1 MQKKDGSVSGESS
14 RMERPIKLVIDGS
27 PSHQRRAQTHRIGNV
42 GHTRVSR
49 DRGICSSS
57 FAEFTSHRK
66 SHYFRVSIRVEA
78 APPSP
83 PSSLPSRIIQHH
95 HLYSSLISRRIFVQI
110 RSEICWDRNLRFRFY
125 IFFFSTRS
133 IFFFLSVN
141 QDVTN
146 DELRSRDEYRR
157 GEKRQEN
164 RVTTDCASSCKPT
177 GQMQCARCVISML
190 VPKKAFIVLIRRGRV
205 INFRYRLPFSFYVY
219 VVV

>member
-66 SHYFRVSIRVEA
+66 SHNFRISIRVEA

-83 PSSLPSRIIQHH
+83 PSSLPRIIQHH

-125 IFFFSTRS
+125 IFFSSARS
-133 IFFFLSVN
+133 IFFFFQFQIKTWQMRNLVRE
-141 QDVTN
+141 TN
-146 DELRSRDEYRR
+146 TDAERKDKRIAWLPTVPAVVSR
-157 GEKRQEN
+157 
-164 RVTTDCASSCKPT
+164 
-177 GQMQCARCVISML
+177 L
-190 VPKKAFIVLIRRGRV
+190 VKCNVRAV
-205 INFRYRLPFSFYVY
+205 
-219 VVV
+219 